1 MRMRRWRWGKEDMDR
16 TEDLPEPVV
25 LSPEEEAELSEAMEQ
40 IDRGEYIDGEAL
52 LEDLR
57 ARNLG

>member
-1 MRMRRWRWGKEDMDR
+1 MDR
-16 TEDLPEPVV
+16 AEDSKEPVV

-40 IDRGEYIDGEAL
+40 IERGEYIDGDAL